1 VRAVAVAAAGV
12 ALTVAGCDSQSESRT
27 PTGSPERA
35 PAATSDSDPIATLPV
50 TVPVEV
56 SITVP
61 SETFSAPTDNGANP
75 LGGDAP
81 EDKLMPD
88 VVCMNLQEAQDE
100 IQDHGVFLSRS
111 EDASGDDRR
120 QIVDRNWVVVSQFPA
135 AGSPIGERDAILSVL
150 KRSETSDC

>member
-1 VRAVAVAAAGV
+1 
-12 ALTVAGCDSQSESRT
+12 
-27 PTGSPERA
+27 
-35 PAATSDSDPIATLPV
+35 V

-61 SETFSAPTDNGANP
+61 SGTESASTEDGVNP
-75 LGGDAP
+75 LGGDSP

-100 IQDHGVFLSRS
+100 IQDHGVFFSRS

-150 KRSETSDC
+150 KHDETSDC